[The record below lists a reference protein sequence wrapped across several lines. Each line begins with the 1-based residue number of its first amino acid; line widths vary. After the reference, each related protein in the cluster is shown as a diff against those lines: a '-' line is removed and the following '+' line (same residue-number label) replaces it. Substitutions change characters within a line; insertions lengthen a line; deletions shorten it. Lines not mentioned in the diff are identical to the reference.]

1 MNLVMV
7 VGSDGRLN
15 NFQTQPIM
23 DAKLLRI
30 LNNREQNYPY
40 ALEKQFPRVFS
51 QIMSLWDSPEIDA
64 LFSELMVTNRS
75 DRQGFPSDVASD
87 IIYLSMVHTR
97 QSGRK
102 PINDPWG
109 HFSEKIKAEIEQL
122 GVEYSPQG
130 FIKAAE
136 SGKRDV
142 IALFLSSGANVDTC
156 DERLWTPLM
165 ISAFN
170 GDAEMATLLIKS
182 GANIHH
188 RDGAGYS
195 PLHWAAFNGFS
206 NVVKLLLSKHADVN
220 ACSNHGWTPLMQAAT
235 RGHLSVSFILIENG
249 ANVNAASNDGWTPLH
264 KAAANGHLP
273 EVKLL
278 LSKGA
283 DFRKKYRDGTTALD
297 IAKKNKHGEIV
308 ALLSGGKR

>member
-1 MNLVMV
+1 MV
-7 VGSDGRLN
+7 YSDGRLN
-15 NFQTQPIM
+15 YYHTKPNM
-23 DAKLLRI
+23 DEKLLRI
-30 LNNREQNYPY
+30 LNNRKQNYPY

-51 QIMSLWDSPEIDA
+51 QIMSLWDTPEIDA
-64 LFSELMVTNRS
+64 LFSELMVTKRS
-75 DRQGFPSDVASD
+75 DRQGFPPEVASD

-97 QSGRK
+97 INGRSET
-102 PINDPWG
+102 NDPWG
-109 HFSEKIKAEIEQL
+109 HISEKIKAEIEKQGL
-122 GVEYSPQG
+122 EYSPKG

-142 IALFLSSGANVDTC
+142 IALFLSAGANVDTC
-156 DERLWTPLM
+156 DDRLWTPLM
-165 ISAFN
+165 ISSFN
-170 GDAEMATLLIKS
+170 GDAEMAMLLINS

-195 PLHWAAFNGFS
+195 PLHWAAFNGFAK
-206 NVVKLLLSKHADVN
+206 VVKLLLDKHANVN

-235 RGHLSVSFILIENG
+235 RGHLSVSFLLLENG
-249 ANVNAASNDGWTPLH
+249 ADVNATSNDGWTSLH

-283 DFRKKYRDGTTALD
+283 DFRKKYRDGVTALEL
-297 IAKKNKHGEIV
+297 AKKNKHEEII
-308 ALLSGGKR
+308 ALLSGGKP

>member
-1 MNLVMV
+1 
-7 VGSDGRLN
+7 
-15 NFQTQPIM
+15 M
-23 DAKLLRI
+23 DEKLLRI
-30 LNNREQNYPY
+30 LNNRKQNYPH

-64 LFSELMVTNRS
+64 LFTELMVTKRS
-75 DRQGFPSDVASD
+75 DRQGFPPDVASD

-102 PINDPWG
+102 TIDDPWG
-109 HFSEKIKAEIEQL
+109 HVSEKIKAEIQNQ
-122 GVEYSPQG
+122 GVEYSPRG

-136 SGKRDV
+136 SGKRDA
-142 IALFLSSGANVDTC
+142 IALFLSAGAEVDTC

-206 NVVKLLLSKHADVN
+206 KVVKLLLSKHANVN

-235 RGHLSVSFILIENG
+235 RGHLSVSFMLLENG
-249 ANVNAASNDGWTPLH
+249 ADVNAASNDGWTSLH

-297 IAKKNKHGEIV
+297 LARKNKHEEIV
-308 ALLSGGKR
+308 ALLSGGKP